1 MKITLTQLEYLIAV
15 DTYRHFS
22 TAAEKCFVSQPT
34 LSMQIQKAEE
44 DLGVKVFD
52 RSKQPVVPTEIGE
65 KLLAQARK
73 IIHES
78 VTLQE
83 IVAQETNALN
93 GELKMAIIPTV
104 APYLIPL
111 FLQKFFEKQPGIHL
125 TLNEWTT
132 DVIVEQL
139 KRGQIDVGIL
149 VTPLH
154 DVSIKEDPLFYEE
167 FVVYASKSN
176 ALHKKN
182 FVLADDIDVKKLWL
196 LQEGHCFRSQILN
209 LCELRQATREEKPYQ
224 YEAGSIDTLRKMV
237 EIDQGVTI
245 LPELA
250 TLDLTVKQK
259 ALIHH
264 FRAPAPVREVSI
276 VTHRNFVKRRLI
288 DALKAEILSIIPP
301 AMIRPKN
308 KKVID
313 I

>member
-1 MKITLTQLEYLIAV
+1 MRITLTQLEYLVAV
-15 DTYRHFS
+15 DTYPHFS

-44 DLGVKVFD
+44 DLGVKIFD

-78 VTLQE
+78 VTLEE

-111 FLQKFFEKQPGIHL
+111 FLQNFFKKHPGIHL

-149 VTPLH
+149 VTPL
-154 DVSIKEDPLFYEE
+154 DDPSIKEDPLFYEE
-167 FVVYASKSN
+167 FVVYASKAN

-182 FVLADDIDVKKLWL
+182 YVLADDIDVKKLWL

-237 EIDQGVTI
+237 EIDHGVTI

-250 TLDLTVKQK
+250 TLDLSVKQK
-259 ALIHH
+259 TLIHH

-301 AMIRPKN
+301 AMIRSKN